1 MLEQIPFLLSRLGM
15 LALLAF
21 LLSQWR
27 ISRHLFQTSSRR
39 SHRVM
44 LLSVFVVSGILM
56 NYAGIGLST
65 DETIDPLLGL
75 AVSPEQ
81 WIVDTR
87 LTIIVTSGLLG
98 GPLVGGL
105 TGLLVGFHRYYLG
118 ALGAESAW
126 IIAVGTGLLSGLY
139 SRQWRRKD
147 GYSLLQPI
155 GIVLS
160 AVILDIG
167 VALIL
172 APDQARILELTRQAV
187 FPMLFTNAVGISV
200 FIAILRAQLKLEN
213 ELFVRESA
221 RSYRLLDAIRPLRKN
236 GMTVDVA
243 RQIGATILAET
254 KVNRVVLLGPDGILT
269 DARTGHDT
277 ADLFRHQTI
286 LDWVEAGIVYR
297 SEDELTRQIIS
308 FHPLRIDGKKAGIVC
323 WFPAHLFDDT
333 MERTMEQLVD
343 LLARELVVHQEEQ
356 IDQFPNT
363 GIKPILSP
371 NYLYGIVDEI
381 HQTADPDSPVKH
393 QLGALRQLLT
403 TARRLD
409 LYPLREEL
417 LTLKSYLSLEGIRR
431 HHPLTPA
438 AVTIDLD
445 IETTVEEH
453 FVFPLLV
460 TQLVDNAL
468 RHAFPESGPYHRID
482 VRAFQEEMHWVLE
495 VSDNGVGV
503 SAEFLKRWEQDKKT
517 DTSNLFLLRRA
528 LHRRYGNEASC
539 TIHSRI
545 GGTRVKLMLPLMPD
559 LIS

>member
-39 SHRVM
+39 SHRFI

-98 GPLVGGL
+98 GPLIGGL
-105 TGLLVGFHRYYLG
+105 TGVLVGFHRYYLG
-118 ALGAESAW
+118 AFGAESAW

-172 APDQARILELTRQAV
+172 APDQARVLELTRQAV

-200 FIAILRAQLKLEN
+200 FIAILRTQLKLEN

-236 GMTVDVA
+236 GMTVDIA
-243 RQIGATILAET
+243 RQIGSTILAET
-254 KVNRVVLLGPDGILT
+254 KVNRVVLLGPDGILA
-269 DARTGHDT
+269 DVRTGHDT

-286 LDWVEAGIVYR
+286 LDWVESGVVYR
-297 SEDELTRQIIS
+297 SEDELTRQIVS
-308 FHPLRIDGKKAGIVC
+308 FHPLLIEGKKAGIVC

-333 MERTMEQLVD
+333 MERTMEQLVE

-356 IDQFPNT
+356 LNQFPNT
-363 GIKPILSP
+363 SIKPILSP
-371 NYLYGIVDEI
+371 NYLLGIVDEI

-403 TARRLD
+403 TARRID

-468 RHAFPESGPYHRID
+468 RHAFPQNGPYHRID
-482 VRAFQEEMHWVLE
+482 VRAFQEDTHWVLE

-503 SAEFLKRWEQDKKT
+503 PAEFLKRWEQDKKT

-528 LHRRYGNEASC
+528 LHRRYGEQASC
-539 TIHSRI
+539 MIHSRP
-545 GGTRVKLMLPLMPD
+545 GGTRLKLVLPLTTD
-559 LIS
+559 QV

>member
-1 MLEQIPFLLSRLGM
+1 VLEQIPFLLSRLGM

-39 SHRVM
+39 SHRFM

-56 NYAGIGLST
+56 NYAGIGLSA

-98 GPLVGGL
+98 GPIIGGL
-105 TGLLVGFHRYYLG
+105 TGVLVGFHRYYLG
-118 ALGAESAW
+118 AFGAESAW

-172 APDQARILELTRQAV
+172 APDQARVLELTRQAV

-200 FIAILRAQLKLEN
+200 FIAILRTQLKLEN

-236 GMTVDVA
+236 GMTVDIA
-243 RQIGATILAET
+243 RQIGSTILAET
-254 KVNRVVLLGPDGILT
+254 KVNRIVLIGPDGILA
-269 DARTGHDT
+269 DVRTGHDT

-286 LDWVEAGIVYR
+286 LDWVESGVVYR
-297 SEDELTRQIIS
+297 SEDELTRQIVS
-308 FHPLRIDGKKAGIVC
+308 FHPLLIEGKKAGIVC

-333 MERTMEQLVD
+333 MERTMEQLVE

-356 IDQFPNT
+356 LNQFPNT
-363 GIKPILSP
+363 SIKPILSP
-371 NYLYGIVDEI
+371 NYLLGIVDEI

-403 TARRLD
+403 TARRID

-468 RHAFPESGPYHRID
+468 RHAFPQNGPYHRID
-482 VRAFQEEMHWVLE
+482 VRAFQEDTHWVLE

-503 SAEFLKRWEQDKKT
+503 PAEFLKRWEQDKKT

-528 LHRRYGNEASC
+528 LHRRYGEQASC
-539 TIHSRI
+539 MIHSRP
-545 GGTRVKLMLPLMPD
+545 GGTRLKLVLPLTTD
-559 LIS
+559 QV

>member
-56 NYAGIGLST
+56 NYAGIGLSA

-81 WIVDTR
+81 WVIDTR

-98 GPLVGGL
+98 GPLIGGL
-105 TGLLVGFHRYYLG
+105 TGVLVGFHRYYLG
-118 ALGAESAW
+118 AFGAESAW

-172 APDQARILELTRQAV
+172 APDQARVLELTRQAV

-200 FIAILRAQLKLEN
+200 FIAILRTQLKLEN

-236 GMTVDVA
+236 GMTVDIA
-243 RQIGATILAET
+243 RQIGSTILAET
-254 KVNRVVLLGPDGILT
+254 KVNRVVLLGPDGILA
-269 DARTGHDT
+269 DVRTGHDT

-286 LDWVEAGIVYR
+286 LDWVESGVVYR
-297 SEDELTRQIIS
+297 SEDELTRQIVS
-308 FHPLRIDGKKAGIVC
+308 FHPLLIEGKKAGIVC

-333 MERTMEQLVD
+333 MERTMEQLVE

-356 IDQFPNT
+356 LNQFPNT
-363 GIKPILSP
+363 SIKPILSP
-371 NYLYGIVDEI
+371 NYLLGIVDEI

-403 TARRLD
+403 TARRID

-468 RHAFPESGPYHRID
+468 RHAFPQNGPYHRID
-482 VRAFQEEMHWVLE
+482 VRAFQEDTHWVLE

-503 SAEFLKRWEQDKKT
+503 PAEFLKRWEQDKKT

-528 LHRRYGNEASC
+528 LHRRYGEQASC
-539 TIHSRI
+539 MIHSRP
-545 GGTRVKLMLPLMPD
+545 GGTRLKLVLPLTTD
-559 LIS
+559 QV

>member
-39 SHRVM
+39 SHRFI

-56 NYAGIGLST
+56 NYAGIGLSA
-65 DETIDPLLGL
+65 DKTIDPLLGL

-118 ALGAESAW
+118 ASGAESAW
-126 IIAVGTGLLSGLY
+126 VIALGTGLLSGVY

-172 APDQARILELTRQAV
+172 APDQARVLELTRQAV

-200 FIAILRAQLKLEN
+200 FIAILRTQLKLEN

-243 RQIGATILAET
+243 RQIGSTILEET
-254 KVNRVVLLGPDGILT
+254 KINRVVLLGPDGILA
-269 DARTGHDT
+269 DVRTGHDT
-277 ADLFRHQTI
+277 ADLFQHQTI
-286 LDWVEAGIVYR
+286 LDWVETAVVYR

-308 FHPLRIDGKKAGIVC
+308 FHPLLIEGKKAGIVC

-343 LLARELVVHQEEQ
+343 LLARELVVYQEEQ
-356 IDQFPNT
+356 LNQFPNT
-363 GIKPILSP
+363 SIKPILSP
-371 NYLYGIVDEI
+371 NYLLGIVDEI
-381 HQTADPDSPVKH
+381 HQTADPDTPVKH

-445 IETTVEEH
+445 IETAVEEH

-482 VRAFQEEMHWVLE
+482 VRAFQEGTHWMLE

-503 SAEFLKRWEQDKKT
+503 PAEFLKRWEQDKKT
-517 DTSNLFLLRRA
+517 ETSNLFLLRRA
-528 LHRRYGNEASC
+528 LHRRYGEQASC
-539 TIHSRI
+539 MIHSRP
-545 GGTRVKLMLPLMPD
+545 GGTRLKLMLPLTTD
-559 LIS
+559 RV

>member
-39 SHRVM
+39 SHRFI

-98 GPLVGGL
+98 GPLIGGL
-105 TGLLVGFHRYYLG
+105 TGVLVGFHRYYLG
-118 ALGAESAW
+118 AFGAESAW

-172 APDQARILELTRQAV
+172 APDQARVLELTRQAV

-200 FIAILRAQLKLEN
+200 FIAILRTQLKLEN

-236 GMTVDVA
+236 GMTVDIA
-243 RQIGATILAET
+243 RQIGSTILAET
-254 KVNRVVLLGPDGILT
+254 KVNRVVLLGPDGILA
-269 DARTGHDT
+269 DVRTGHDT

-286 LDWVEAGIVYR
+286 LDWVESGVVYR
-297 SEDELTRQIIS
+297 SEDELTRQLVS
-308 FHPLRIDGKKAGIVC
+308 FHPLLIEGKKAGIVC

-333 MERTMEQLVD
+333 MERTMEQLVE

-356 IDQFPNT
+356 LNQFPNT
-363 GIKPILSP
+363 SIKPILSP
-371 NYLYGIVDEI
+371 NYLLGIVDEI

-403 TARRLD
+403 TARRID

-468 RHAFPESGPYHRID
+468 RHAFPQNGPYHRID
-482 VRAFQEEMHWVLE
+482 VRAFQEDTHWVLE

-503 SAEFLKRWEQDKKT
+503 PAEFLKRWEQDKKT

-528 LHRRYGNEASC
+528 LHRRYGEQASC
-539 TIHSRI
+539 MIHSRR
-545 GGTRVKLMLPLMPD
+545 GGTRLKLVLPLTTD
-559 LIS
+559 QV

>member
-1 MLEQIPFLLSRLGM
+1 VLEQIPFLLSRLGM

-39 SHRVM
+39 SHRFI

-98 GPLVGGL
+98 GPLIGGL
-105 TGLLVGFHRYYLG
+105 TGVLVGFHRYYLG
-118 ALGAESAW
+118 AFGAESAW

-172 APDQARILELTRQAV
+172 APDQARVLELTRQAV

-200 FIAILRAQLKLEN
+200 FIAILRTQLKLEN

-236 GMTVDVA
+236 GMTVDIA
-243 RQIGATILAET
+243 RQIGSTILAET
-254 KVNRVVLLGPDGILT
+254 KVNRVVLLGPDGILA
-269 DARTGHDT
+269 DVRTGHDT

-286 LDWVEAGIVYR
+286 LDWVESGVVYR
-297 SEDELTRQIIS
+297 SEDELTRQLVS
-308 FHPLRIDGKKAGIVC
+308 FHPLLIEGKKAGIVC

-333 MERTMEQLVD
+333 MERTMEQLVE

-356 IDQFPNT
+356 LNQFPNT
-363 GIKPILSP
+363 SIKPILSP
-371 NYLYGIVDEI
+371 NYLLGIVDEI

-403 TARRLD
+403 TARRID

-468 RHAFPESGPYHRID
+468 RHAFPQNGPYHRID
-482 VRAFQEEMHWVLE
+482 VRAFQEDTHWVLE

-503 SAEFLKRWEQDKKT
+503 PAEFLKRWEQDKKT

-528 LHRRYGNEASC
+528 LHRRYGEQASC
-539 TIHSRI
+539 MIHSRP
-545 GGTRVKLMLPLMPD
+545 GGTRLKLVLPLTTD
-559 LIS
+559 QV

>member
-39 SHRVM
+39 SHRFM

-56 NYAGIGLST
+56 NYAGIGLSA

-98 GPLVGGL
+98 GPLIGGL
-105 TGLLVGFHRYYLG
+105 TGVLVGFHRYYLG
-118 ALGAESAW
+118 AFGAESAW

-172 APDQARILELTRQAV
+172 APDQARVLELTRQAV

-200 FIAILRAQLKLEN
+200 FIAILRTQLKLEN

-236 GMTVDVA
+236 GMTVDIA
-243 RQIGATILAET
+243 RQIGSTILAET
-254 KVNRVVLLGPDGILT
+254 KVNRVVLLGPDGILA
-269 DARTGHDT
+269 DVRTGHDT

-286 LDWVEAGIVYR
+286 LDWVESGVVYR
-297 SEDELTRQIIS
+297 SEDELTRQIVS
-308 FHPLRIDGKKAGIVC
+308 FHPLLIEGKKAGIVC

-333 MERTMEQLVD
+333 MERTMEQLVE

-356 IDQFPNT
+356 LNQFPNT
-363 GIKPILSP
+363 SIKPILSP
-371 NYLYGIVDEI
+371 NYLLGIVDEI

-468 RHAFPESGPYHRID
+468 RHAFPQNGPYHRID
-482 VRAFQEEMHWVLE
+482 VRAFQEETHWVLE

-503 SAEFLKRWEQDKKT
+503 PAEFLKRWEQDKKT
-517 DTSNLFLLRRA
+517 ETSNLFLLRRA
-528 LHRRYGNEASC
+528 LHRRYGEQASC
-539 TIHSRI
+539 TIHSRP
-545 GGTRVKLMLPLMPD
+545 GGTRLKLMLPLTTD
-559 LIS
+559 QL

>member
-39 SHRVM
+39 SHRFI
-44 LLSVFVVSGILM
+44 LLGVFVVSGILM

-65 DETIDPLLGL
+65 DETIDPLIGL

-81 WIVDTR
+81 WVIDTR

-98 GPLVGGL
+98 GPLIGGL
-105 TGLLVGFHRYYLG
+105 TGVLVGFHRYYLG
-118 ALGAESAW
+118 AFGAESAW
-126 IIAVGTGLLSGLY
+126 IIAVGIGLLSGLY

-155 GIVLS
+155 GIVLT

-167 VALIL
+167 VALML
-172 APDQARILELTRQAV
+172 APDQALVLELTRQAV

-200 FIAILRAQLKLEN
+200 FIAILRTQLKIEN

-221 RSYRLLDAIRPLRKN
+221 RSYRLLDAIRPLRKS
-236 GMTVDVA
+236 GMTVDGA
-243 RQIGATILAET
+243 RKIGSTILEET
-254 KVNRVVLLGPDGILT
+254 KINRVVLLGPDGILA
-269 DARTGHDT
+269 DVRTGHGT
-277 ADLFRHQTI
+277 ADLFQHQTI
-286 LDWVEAGIVYR
+286 LEWVETAAVYR

-308 FHPLRIDGKKAGIVC
+308 FHPLQVEGKKAGIVC
-323 WFPAHLFDDT
+323 WFPVHLFDDT

-356 IDQFPNT
+356 LNQFPNT
-363 GIKPILSP
+363 SIKPILSP
-371 NYLYGIVDEI
+371 NYLLGIVDEI
-381 HQTADPDSPVKH
+381 HQTADPDTPVKQ

-409 LYPLREEL
+409 MYPLREEL

-438 AVTIDLD
+438 AVKIDLD
-445 IETTVEEH
+445 IETAVEEH

-468 RHAFPESGPYHRID
+468 RHAFPQSGPYHRID
-482 VRAFQEEMHWVLE
+482 VRAFQEETHWVLE
-495 VSDNGVGV
+495 VSDNGVGIP
-503 SAEFLKRWEQDKKT
+503 AEFLKRWEQDKKT
-517 DTSNLFLLRRA
+517 QTSNLFLLRRA
-528 LHRRYGNEASC
+528 LHRRYGEQAGC
-539 TIHSRI
+539 TIYSRP
-545 GGTRVKLMLPLMPD
+545 GGTRLKLTLPLTTDQM
-559 LIS
+559 

>member
-39 SHRVM
+39 SHRFM

-56 NYAGIGLST
+56 NYAGIGLSA
-65 DETIDPLLGL
+65 DETIDPLIGL

-81 WIVDTR
+81 WVVDTR

-98 GPLVGGL
+98 GPLIGGL
-105 TGLLVGFHRYYLG
+105 TGVLVGFHRYYLG
-118 ALGAESAW
+118 AFGAESAW

-172 APDQARILELTRQAV
+172 APDQARVLELTRQAV

-200 FIAILRAQLKLEN
+200 FIAILRTQLKLEN

-236 GMTVDVA
+236 GMTVDIA
-243 RQIGATILAET
+243 RQIGSTILAET
-254 KVNRVVLLGPDGILT
+254 KVNRVVLLGPDGILA
-269 DARTGHDT
+269 DVRTGHDT

-286 LDWVEAGIVYR
+286 LDWVESGVVYR
-297 SEDELTRQIIS
+297 SEDELTRQIVS
-308 FHPLRIDGKKAGIVC
+308 FHPLLIEGKKAGIVC

-333 MERTMEQLVD
+333 MERTMEQLVE

-356 IDQFPNT
+356 LNQFPNT
-363 GIKPILSP
+363 SIKPILSP
-371 NYLYGIVDEI
+371 NYLLGIVDEI

-417 LTLKSYLSLEGIRR
+417 MTLKSYLSLEGIRR

-468 RHAFPESGPYHRID
+468 RHAFPQNGPYHRID
-482 VRAFQEEMHWVLE
+482 VRAFQEDTHWVLE

-503 SAEFLKRWEQDKKT
+503 PAEFLKRWEQDKKT

-528 LHRRYGNEASC
+528 LHRRYGEQASC
-539 TIHSRI
+539 MIHSRP
-545 GGTRVKLMLPLMPD
+545 GGTRLKLVLPLTTD
-559 LIS
+559 QV

>member
-1 MLEQIPFLLSRLGM
+1 VLEQIPFLLSRLGM

-39 SHRVM
+39 SHRFI

-98 GPLVGGL
+98 GPLIGGL
-105 TGLLVGFHRYYLG
+105 TGVLVGFHRYYLG
-118 ALGAESAW
+118 AFGAESAW

-172 APDQARILELTRQAV
+172 APDQARVLELTRQAV

-200 FIAILRAQLKLEN
+200 FIAILRTQLKLEN

-236 GMTVDVA
+236 GMTVDIA
-243 RQIGATILAET
+243 RQIGSTILAET
-254 KVNRVVLLGPDGILT
+254 KVNRVVLLGPDGILA
-269 DARTGHDT
+269 DVRTGHDT

-286 LDWVEAGIVYR
+286 LDWVESGVVYR
-297 SEDELTRQIIS
+297 SEDELTRQIVS
-308 FHPLRIDGKKAGIVC
+308 FHPLLIEGKKAGIVC

-333 MERTMEQLVD
+333 MERTMEQLVE

-356 IDQFPNT
+356 LNQFPNT
-363 GIKPILSP
+363 SIKPILSP
-371 NYLYGIVDEI
+371 NYLLGIVDEI

-403 TARRLD
+403 TARRID

-468 RHAFPESGPYHRID
+468 RHAFPQNGPYHRID
-482 VRAFQEEMHWVLE
+482 VRAFQEDTHWVLE

-503 SAEFLKRWEQDKKT
+503 PAEFLKRWEQDKKT

-528 LHRRYGNEASC
+528 LHRRYGEQASC
-539 TIHSRI
+539 MIHSRP
-545 GGTRVKLMLPLMPD
+545 GGTRLKLVLPLTTD
-559 LIS
+559 QV

>member
-39 SHRVM
+39 SHRFI

-98 GPLVGGL
+98 GPLIGGL
-105 TGLLVGFHRYYLG
+105 TGVLVGFHRYYLG
-118 ALGAESAW
+118 AFGAESAW

-172 APDQARILELTRQAV
+172 APDQARVLELTRQAV

-200 FIAILRAQLKLEN
+200 FIAILRTQLKLEN

-236 GMTVDVA
+236 GMTVDIA
-243 RQIGATILAET
+243 RQIGSTILAET
-254 KVNRVVLLGPDGILT
+254 KVNRVVLLGPDGILA
-269 DARTGHDT
+269 DVRTGHDT

-286 LDWVEAGIVYR
+286 LDWVESGVVYR
-297 SEDELTRQIIS
+297 SEDELTRQIVS
-308 FHPLRIDGKKAGIVC
+308 FHPLLIEGKKAGIVC

-333 MERTMEQLVD
+333 MERTMEQLVE

-356 IDQFPNT
+356 LNQFPNT
-363 GIKPILSP
+363 SIKPILSP
-371 NYLYGIVDEI
+371 NYLLGIVDEI

-403 TARRLD
+403 TARRID

-468 RHAFPESGPYHRID
+468 RHAFPQNGPYHRID
-482 VRAFQEEMHWVLE
+482 VRAFQEDTHWVLE

-503 SAEFLKRWEQDKKT
+503 PAEFLKRWEQDKKPE
-517 DTSNLFLLRRA
+517 TSNLFLLRRA
-528 LHRRYGNEASC
+528 LHRRYGEQASC
-539 TIHSRI
+539 TIHSRP
-545 GGTRVKLMLPLMPD
+545 GGTRLKLMLPLTTD
-559 LIS
+559 QV

>member
-39 SHRVM
+39 SHRFI

-56 NYAGIGLST
+56 NYAGIGLSP
-65 DETIDPLLGL
+65 DKTIDPLLGL
-75 AVSPEQ
+75 AVSPDQ

-118 ALGAESAW
+118 AFGAESAW

-155 GIVLS
+155 GIVLT

-167 VALIL
+167 VALML
-172 APDQARILELTRQAV
+172 APDQALVLELTRQAV

-200 FIAILRAQLKLEN
+200 FIAILRTQLKIEN

-221 RSYRLLDAIRPLRKN
+221 RSYRLLDAIRPLRKS

-243 RQIGATILAET
+243 RKIGSTILEET
-254 KVNRVVLLGPDGILT
+254 KINRVVLLGPDGILA
-269 DARTGHDT
+269 DVRTGHDT
-277 ADLFRHQTI
+277 ADLFQHQTI
-286 LDWVEAGIVYR
+286 LEWVETAAVYR

-308 FHPLRIDGKKAGIVC
+308 FHPLQVEGKKAGIVC
-323 WFPAHLFDDT
+323 WFPVHLFDDT

-356 IDQFPNT
+356 LNQFPNT
-363 GIKPILSP
+363 SIKPILSP
-371 NYLYGIVDEI
+371 NYLLGIVDEI
-381 HQTADPDSPVKH
+381 HQTADPDTPVKQ

-409 LYPLREEL
+409 MYPLREEL

-445 IETTVEEH
+445 IETAVEEH

-468 RHAFPESGPYHRID
+468 RHAFPQSGPYHRID
-482 VRAFQEEMHWVLE
+482 VRAFQEETHWVLE
-495 VSDNGVGV
+495 VSDNGVGIP
-503 SAEFLKRWEQDKKT
+503 AEFLKRWEQDKKT
-517 DTSNLFLLRRA
+517 QTSNLFLLRRA
-528 LHRRYGNEASC
+528 LHRRYGEQAGC
-539 TIHSRI
+539 TIYSRP
-545 GGTRVKLMLPLMPD
+545 GGTRLKLTLPLTTDQM
-559 LIS
+559 

>member
-39 SHRVM
+39 SHRFM

-56 NYAGIGLST
+56 NYAGIGLSA

-98 GPLVGGL
+98 GPLIGGL
-105 TGLLVGFHRYYLG
+105 TGVLVGFHRYYLG
-118 ALGAESAW
+118 AFGAESAW

-172 APDQARILELTRQAV
+172 APDQARVLELTRQAV

-200 FIAILRAQLKLEN
+200 FIAILRTQLKLEN

-236 GMTVDVA
+236 GMTVDIA
-243 RQIGATILAET
+243 RQIGSTILAET
-254 KVNRVVLLGPDGILT
+254 KVNRVVLLGPDGILA
-269 DARTGHDT
+269 DVRTGHDT

-286 LDWVEAGIVYR
+286 LDWVESGVVYR
-297 SEDELTRQIIS
+297 SEDDLTRQIVS
-308 FHPLRIDGKKAGIVC
+308 FHPLLIEGKKAGIVC

-333 MERTMEQLVD
+333 MERTMEQLVE

-356 IDQFPNT
+356 LNQFPNT
-363 GIKPILSP
+363 SIKPILSP
-371 NYLYGIVDEI
+371 NYLLGIVDEI

-403 TARRLD
+403 TARRTD

-460 TQLVDNAL
+460 TQLVDNVL
-468 RHAFPESGPYHRID
+468 RHAFPQNGPYHRID
-482 VRAFQEEMHWVLE
+482 VRAFQEDTHWVLE

-503 SAEFLKRWEQDKKT
+503 PAEFLKRWEQDKKT

-528 LHRRYGNEASC
+528 LHRRYGEQASC
-539 TIHSRI
+539 MIHSRP
-545 GGTRVKLMLPLMPD
+545 GGTRLKLVLPLTTD
-559 LIS
+559 QV

>member
-1 MLEQIPFLLSRLGM
+1 M

-39 SHRVM
+39 SHRFI

-98 GPLVGGL
+98 GPLIGGL
-105 TGLLVGFHRYYLG
+105 TGVLVGFHRYYLG
-118 ALGAESAW
+118 AFGAESAW

-172 APDQARILELTRQAV
+172 APDQARVLELTRQAV

-200 FIAILRAQLKLEN
+200 FIAILRTQLKLEN

-236 GMTVDVA
+236 GMTVDIA
-243 RQIGATILAET
+243 RQIGSTILAET
-254 KVNRVVLLGPDGILT
+254 KVNRVVLLGPDGILA
-269 DARTGHDT
+269 DVRTGHDT

-286 LDWVEAGIVYR
+286 LDWVESGVVYR
-297 SEDELTRQIIS
+297 SEDELTRQIVS
-308 FHPLRIDGKKAGIVC
+308 FHPLLIEGKKAGIVC

-333 MERTMEQLVD
+333 MERTMEQLVE

-356 IDQFPNT
+356 LNQFPNT
-363 GIKPILSP
+363 SIKPILSP
-371 NYLYGIVDEI
+371 NYLLGIVDEI

-403 TARRLD
+403 TARRID

-468 RHAFPESGPYHRID
+468 RHAFPQNGPYHRID
-482 VRAFQEEMHWVLE
+482 VRAFQEDTHWVLE

-503 SAEFLKRWEQDKKT
+503 PAEFLKRWEQDKKT

-528 LHRRYGNEASC
+528 LHRRYGEQASC
-539 TIHSRI
+539 MIHSRP
-545 GGTRVKLMLPLMPD
+545 GGTRLKLVLPLTTD
-559 LIS
+559 QV

>member
-1 MLEQIPFLLSRLGM
+1 VLEQIPFLLSRLGM

-39 SHRVM
+39 SHRFI

-98 GPLVGGL
+98 GPLIGGL
-105 TGLLVGFHRYYLG
+105 TGVLVGFHRYYLG
-118 ALGAESAW
+118 AFGAESAW
-126 IIAVGTGLLSGLY
+126 IIAAGTGLLSGLY

-172 APDQARILELTRQAV
+172 APDQARVLELTRQAV

-200 FIAILRAQLKLEN
+200 FIAILRTQLKLEN

-236 GMTVDVA
+236 GMTVDIA
-243 RQIGATILAET
+243 RQIGSTILAET
-254 KVNRVVLLGPDGILT
+254 KVNRVVLLGPDGILA
-269 DARTGHDT
+269 DVRTGHDT

-286 LDWVEAGIVYR
+286 LDWVESGVVYR
-297 SEDELTRQIIS
+297 SEDELTRQLVS
-308 FHPLRIDGKKAGIVC
+308 FHPLLIEGKKAGIVC

-333 MERTMEQLVD
+333 MERTMEQLVE

-356 IDQFPNT
+356 LNQFPNT
-363 GIKPILSP
+363 SIKPILSP
-371 NYLYGIVDEI
+371 NYLLGIVDEI

-403 TARRLD
+403 TARRID

-468 RHAFPESGPYHRID
+468 RHAFPQNGPYHRID
-482 VRAFQEEMHWVLE
+482 VRAFQEDTHWVLE

-503 SAEFLKRWEQDKKT
+503 PAEFLKRWEQDKKT

-528 LHRRYGNEASC
+528 LHRRYGEQASC
-539 TIHSRI
+539 MIHSRP
-545 GGTRVKLMLPLMPD
+545 GGTRLKLVLPLTTD
-559 LIS
+559 QV

>member
-39 SHRVM
+39 SHRFI

-56 NYAGIGLST
+56 NYAGIGLSA
-65 DETIDPLLGL
+65 DKTIDPLLGL

-118 ALGAESAW
+118 ASGAESAW
-126 IIAVGTGLLSGLY
+126 VIAVGTGLLSGVY

-172 APDQARILELTRQAV
+172 APDQARVLELTRQAV

-200 FIAILRAQLKLEN
+200 FIAILRTQLKLEN

-243 RQIGATILAET
+243 RQIGSTILEET
-254 KVNRVVLLGPDGILT
+254 KINRVVLLGPDGILA
-269 DARTGHDT
+269 DVRTGHDT
-277 ADLFRHQTI
+277 ADLFQHQTI
-286 LDWVEAGIVYR
+286 LDWVETAVVYR

-308 FHPLRIDGKKAGIVC
+308 FHPLLIEGKKAGIVC

-356 IDQFPNT
+356 LNQFPNT
-363 GIKPILSP
+363 SIKPILSP
-371 NYLYGIVDEI
+371 NYLLGIVDEI
-381 HQTADPDSPVKH
+381 HQTADPDTPVKH

-445 IETTVEEH
+445 IETAVEEH

-482 VRAFQEEMHWVLE
+482 VRAFQEGTHWMLE

-503 SAEFLKRWEQDKKT
+503 PAEFLKRWEQDKKT
-517 DTSNLFLLRRA
+517 ETSNLFLLRRA
-528 LHRRYGNEASC
+528 LHRRYGEQASC
-539 TIHSRI
+539 MIHSRP
-545 GGTRVKLMLPLMPD
+545 GGTRLKLMLPLTTD
-559 LIS
+559 RV

>member
-39 SHRVM
+39 SHRFI

-98 GPLVGGL
+98 GPLIGGL
-105 TGLLVGFHRYYLG
+105 TGVLVGFHRYYLG
-118 ALGAESAW
+118 AFGAESAW

-172 APDQARILELTRQAV
+172 APDQARVLELTRQAV

-200 FIAILRAQLKLEN
+200 FIAILRTQLKLEN

-236 GMTVDVA
+236 GMTVDIA
-243 RQIGATILAET
+243 RQIGSTILAET
-254 KVNRVVLLGPDGILT
+254 KVNRIVLIGPDGILA
-269 DARTGHDT
+269 DVRTGHDT

-286 LDWVEAGIVYR
+286 LDWVESGVVYR
-297 SEDELTRQIIS
+297 SEDELTRQIVS
-308 FHPLRIDGKKAGIVC
+308 FHPLLIEGKKAGIVC

-333 MERTMEQLVD
+333 MERTMEQLVE

-356 IDQFPNT
+356 LNQFPNT
-363 GIKPILSP
+363 SIKPILSP
-371 NYLYGIVDEI
+371 NYLLGIVDEI

-403 TARRLD
+403 TARRID

-468 RHAFPESGPYHRID
+468 RHAFPQNGPYHRID
-482 VRAFQEEMHWVLE
+482 VRAFQEDTHWVLE

-503 SAEFLKRWEQDKKT
+503 PAEFLKRWEQDKKT

-528 LHRRYGNEASC
+528 LHRRYGEQASC
-539 TIHSRI
+539 MIHSRP
-545 GGTRVKLMLPLMPD
+545 GGTRLKLVLPLTTD
-559 LIS
+559 QV

>member
-39 SHRVM
+39 SHRFI

-98 GPLVGGL
+98 GPLIGGL
-105 TGLLVGFHRYYLG
+105 TGVLVGFHRYYLG
-118 ALGAESAW
+118 AFGAESAW

-172 APDQARILELTRQAV
+172 APDQARVLELTRQAV

-200 FIAILRAQLKLEN
+200 FIAILRTQLKLEN

-236 GMTVDVA
+236 GMTVDIA
-243 RQIGATILAET
+243 RQIGSTILAET
-254 KVNRVVLLGPDGILT
+254 KVNRVVLLGPDGILA
-269 DARTGHDT
+269 DVRTGHDT

-286 LDWVEAGIVYR
+286 LDWVESGVVYR
-297 SEDELTRQIIS
+297 SEDELTRQLVS
-308 FHPLRIDGKKAGIVC
+308 FHPLLIEGKKAGIVC

-333 MERTMEQLVD
+333 MERTMEQLVE

-356 IDQFPNT
+356 LNQFPNT
-363 GIKPILSP
+363 SIKPILSP
-371 NYLYGIVDEI
+371 NYLLGIVDEI

-403 TARRLD
+403 TARRID

-468 RHAFPESGPYHRID
+468 RHAFPQNGPYHRID
-482 VRAFQEEMHWVLE
+482 VRAFQEDTHWVLE

-503 SAEFLKRWEQDKKT
+503 PAEFLKRWEQDKKT

-528 LHRRYGNEASC
+528 LHRRYGEQASC
-539 TIHSRI
+539 MIHSRP
-545 GGTRVKLMLPLMPD
+545 GGTRLKLVLPLTTD
-559 LIS
+559 QV

>member
-39 SHRVM
+39 SHRFI

-98 GPLVGGL
+98 GPLIGGL
-105 TGLLVGFHRYYLG
+105 TGVLVGFHRYYLG
-118 ALGAESAW
+118 AFGAESAW
-126 IIAVGTGLLSGLY
+126 IIAAGTGLLSGLY

-172 APDQARILELTRQAV
+172 APDQARVLELTRQAV

-200 FIAILRAQLKLEN
+200 FIAILRTQLKLEN

-236 GMTVDVA
+236 GMTVDIA
-243 RQIGATILAET
+243 RQIGSTILAET
-254 KVNRVVLLGPDGILT
+254 KVNRVVLLGPDGILA
-269 DARTGHDT
+269 DVRTGHDT

-286 LDWVEAGIVYR
+286 LDWVESGVVYR
-297 SEDELTRQIIS
+297 SEDELTRQLVS
-308 FHPLRIDGKKAGIVC
+308 FHPLLIEGKKAGIVC

-333 MERTMEQLVD
+333 MERTMEQLVE

-356 IDQFPNT
+356 LNQFPNT
-363 GIKPILSP
+363 SIKPILSP
-371 NYLYGIVDEI
+371 NYLLGIVDEI

-403 TARRLD
+403 TARRID

-468 RHAFPESGPYHRID
+468 RHAFPQNGPYHRID
-482 VRAFQEEMHWVLE
+482 VRAFQEDTHWVLE

-503 SAEFLKRWEQDKKT
+503 PAEFLKRWEQDKKT

-528 LHRRYGNEASC
+528 LHRRYGEQASC
-539 TIHSRI
+539 MIHSRP
-545 GGTRVKLMLPLMPD
+545 GGTRLKLVLPLTTD
-559 LIS
+559 QV

>member
-39 SHRVM
+39 SHRFM

-56 NYAGIGLST
+56 NYAGIGLSA

-98 GPLVGGL
+98 GPIIGGL
-105 TGLLVGFHRYYLG
+105 TGVLVGFHRYYLG
-118 ALGAESAW
+118 AFGAESAW

-172 APDQARILELTRQAV
+172 APDQARVLELTRQAV

-200 FIAILRAQLKLEN
+200 FIAILRTQLKLEN

-236 GMTVDVA
+236 GMTVDIA
-243 RQIGATILAET
+243 RQIGSTILAET
-254 KVNRVVLLGPDGILT
+254 KVNRIVLIGPDGILA
-269 DARTGHDT
+269 DVRTGHDT

-286 LDWVEAGIVYR
+286 LDWVESGVVYR
-297 SEDELTRQIIS
+297 SEDELTRQIVS
-308 FHPLRIDGKKAGIVC
+308 FHPLLIEGKKAGIVC

-333 MERTMEQLVD
+333 MERTMEQLVE

-356 IDQFPNT
+356 LNQFPNT
-363 GIKPILSP
+363 SIKPILSP
-371 NYLYGIVDEI
+371 NYLLGIVDEI

-403 TARRLD
+403 TARRID

-468 RHAFPESGPYHRID
+468 RHAFPQNGPYHRID
-482 VRAFQEEMHWVLE
+482 VRAFQEDTHWVLE

-503 SAEFLKRWEQDKKT
+503 PAEFLKRWEQDKKT

-528 LHRRYGNEASC
+528 LHRRYGEQASC
-539 TIHSRI
+539 MIHSRP
-545 GGTRVKLMLPLMPD
+545 GGTRLKLVLPLTTD
-559 LIS
+559 QV

>member
-39 SHRVM
+39 SHRLI

-56 NYAGIGLST
+56 NYAGIGLSA
-65 DETIDPLLGL
+65 DKTIDPLLGL

-118 ALGAESAW
+118 ASGAESAW
-126 IIAVGTGLLSGLY
+126 IIAVGTGLLSGVY

-172 APDQARILELTRQAV
+172 APDQARVLELTRQAV

-200 FIAILRAQLKLEN
+200 FIAILRTQLKLEN

-243 RQIGATILAET
+243 RQIGSTILEET
-254 KVNRVVLLGPDGILT
+254 KINRVVLLGPDGILA
-269 DARTGHDT
+269 DVRTGHDT
-277 ADLFRHQTI
+277 ADLFQHQTI
-286 LDWVEAGIVYR
+286 LDWVETAVVYR
-297 SEDELTRQIIS
+297 SEDELTRQIVS
-308 FHPLRIDGKKAGIVC
+308 FHPLLIEGNKAGIVC

-356 IDQFPNT
+356 LNQFPNT
-363 GIKPILSP
+363 SIKPILSP
-371 NYLYGIVDEI
+371 NYLLGIVDEI
-381 HQTADPDSPVKH
+381 HQTADPDTPVKH
-393 QLGALRQLLT
+393 QLEALRQLLT

-445 IETTVEEH
+445 IETVVEEH

-482 VRAFQEEMHWVLE
+482 VRAFQEETHWMLE

-503 SAEFLKRWEQDKKT
+503 PAEFLKRWEQDKKT
-517 DTSNLFLLRRA
+517 ETSNLFLLRRA
-528 LHRRYGNEASC
+528 LHRRYGEQASC
-539 TIHSRI
+539 TIHSRP
-545 GGTRVKLMLPLMPD
+545 GGTHLKLMLPLTTD
-559 LIS
+559 QV